1 MSEVDVLTAA
11 SHSAAPSKAKLR
23 LTRPHKLIQRTIESK
38 EVKDKWGYVSR
49 PAWQGVDVRVSKGAK
64 RNALIVLDR
73 LFKALEK
80 RGIEVSVFEG
90 GRYDTNG
97 TFAVRDHYDKVQ
109 LFVTEDNKKVPH
121 EPTAA
126 ELRYKE
132 EHKYSARIPKYDSVP
147 TGVLRL
153 TPGGIVD
160 LTSEETLG
168 KLVDKATDEVVQKL
182 DEATEHRK
190 VAEAERRRQMRRET
204 EEREEKARAEALI
217 EASAAFRRYREMMD
231 YIEEVRRFG
240 SAPDNQRKEGQSLD
254 EWLKW
259 AERRARCMHPLG

>member
-1 MSEVDVLTAA
+1 M
-11 SHSAAPSKAKLR
+11 
-23 LTRPHKLIQRTIESK
+23 
-38 EVKDKWGYVSR
+38 
-49 PAWQGVDVRVSKGAK
+49 SKGAK

-80 RGIEVSVFEG
+80 RGIEINVIEG
-90 GRYDTNG
+90 GRYDANG

-109 LFVTEDNKKVPH
+109 IYVTEDNKKVPRS
-121 EPTAA
+121 PTTA

-132 EHKYSARIPKYDSVP
+132 EHPYSARIPKYDSVP

-153 TPGGIVD
+153 TPGGVID
-160 LTSEETLG
+160 LSSEETLA
-168 KLVDKATDEVVQKL
+168 KLIDKASDEVSQTL
-182 DEATEHRK
+182 DEAAIHRK
-190 VAEAERRRQMRRET
+190 AAEAERRREMRRET
-204 EEREEKARAEALI
+204 EQREEKARAEALI
-217 EASAAFRRYREMMD
+217 EAAAAFRRYRDMMD

-259 AERRARCMHPLG
+259 AEWRARCMHPLG